1 MMKATNILWDVDN
14 KEDLDFLPEEVDL
27 PDALRDEDDISDYLS
42 DLTGYCHFGFK
53 MIDKNKAIIG
63 GEQNE

>member
-42 DLTGYCHFGFK
+42 DLTGYCHLGFK
-53 MIDKNKAIIG
+53 MIGKNKTIKL
-63 GEQNE
+63 